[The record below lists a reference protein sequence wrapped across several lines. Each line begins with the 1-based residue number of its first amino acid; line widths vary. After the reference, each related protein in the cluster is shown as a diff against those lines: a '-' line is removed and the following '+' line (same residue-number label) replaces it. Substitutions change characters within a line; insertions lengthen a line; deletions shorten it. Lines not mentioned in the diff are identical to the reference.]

1 MSATREGLLRLSE
14 VVKRTG
20 LSRSEIYRR
29 IKAGRFPRP
38 RKLGP
43 KVIAWPT
50 AEIALFCEFP
60 QLDNEARDLL

>member
-1 MSATREGLLRLSE
+1 MPE

-29 IKAGRFPRP
+29 IKLGRFPRP

-43 KVIAWPT
+43 KVIAWPVNVI
-50 AEIALFCEFP
+50 ELFCQFP
-60 QLDNEARDLL
+60 TLDNDERDSL